1 MAKKMDLT
9 VPAQSN
15 EVCGVLEKGCEFEGK
30 LVFEGTL
37 RIGGVFRGEIYTN
50 DVLIIGE
57 GAKVDAQIEAGTV
70 IINGE
75 VAGNVSARNRV
86 EIHRPAI
93 FRGNITTPSLM
104 VDEGVIFEGSSK
116 MGAAKP
122 SEVHPLRTS
131 EGSPE

>member
-1 MAKKMDLT
+1 MKKKNDLT
-9 VPAQSN
+9 IAAQST

-37 RIGGVFRGEIYTN
+37 RIGGIFRGEIHTN
-50 DVLIIGE
+50 DILIIGE
-57 GAKVDAQIEAGTV
+57 GAKVHAQIEAGTV

-75 VAGNVSARNRV
+75 VLGDVTARNRV

-93 FRGNITTPSLM
+93 FKGNISTPSLT

-116 MGAAKP
+116 MGTGGIKTI
-122 SEVHPLRTS
+122 HPAL
-131 EGSPE
+131 